1 MLEIPS
7 EASLQG
13 LNLFLSAKI
22 KGMVDVPWQRR
33 LPWDYKRIFRGSRA
47 SLHTLAM
54 IVSPDAISLRYC
66 FSQKSPA
73 LLSAAALLQAR
84 STPETLQLPPR
95 PAASLPR
102 YGGLLLW
109 PTLVPKMC
117 CAAQQTSEYPL
128 SCGFPRGRSYLS
140 VTSLSGS
147 LTIFSLSFLLLT

>member
-1 MLEIPS
+1 MDVRNTQRSFTARVKFVLKCQNQRNGRCALAEEITMG
-7 EASLQG
+7 LQA
-13 LNLFLSAKI
+13 NF
-22 KGMVDVPWQRR
+22 QREQSF
-33 LPWDYKRIFRGSRA
+33 PPY
-47 SLHTLAM
+47 LAM

-109 PTLVPKMC
+109 PTLAPKMC

-128 SCGFPRGRSYLS
+128 SCSFPRGRSYLS

-147 LTIFSLSFLLLT
+147 LTIFSLSFLL